1 DENVLVFGKEYPEL
15 ECNFHGRKYQVPEL
29 AERWKEFDTGTI
41 KKIIEKESPDIVY
54 FHHIFH
60 SHLVEEVT
68 KSFPTA
74 AYLHGVGFTCPDR
87 RRFLKSKGEPC
98 EYPLSIFC
106 QFHAYTQKCMP
117 RNPIKGVSAIC
128 NAFKLKNAFKKVGK
142 LVVPSHYL
150 KDILIKNGFRKEQI
164 EVISYFTFLPE
175 KEQGISAEPP
185 EVLFVGRIDESKGI
199 MHFIKVLELLKCDF
213 KAIVIGDGPDIG
225 KVREEAEKT
234 GIKIEFKGYMKY
246 EEMTQYYR
254 SSSVV
259 VFPSIYPETF
269 GIVGI
274 EAGAFERPIVAFNVG
289 GVSEW
294 LTDGENGFLIKPY
307 DIEEMAEKVEML
319 LKNKDTAA
327 KMGTRGREIVEQRFS
342 PEVHID
348 KLLSAF
354 GKIC

>member
-1 DENVLVFGKEYPEL
+1 
-15 ECNFHGRKYQVPEL
+15 
-29 AERWKEFDTGTI
+29 
-41 KKIIEKESPDIVY
+41 
-54 FHHIFH
+54 
-60 SHLVEEVT
+60 
-68 KSFPTA
+68 
-74 AYLHGVGFTCPDR
+74 
-87 RRFLKSKGEPC
+87 
-98 EYPLSIFC
+98 
-106 QFHAYTQKCMP
+106 
-117 RNPIKGVSAIC
+117 
-128 NAFKLKNAFKKVGK
+128 
-142 LVVPSHYL
+142 
-150 KDILIKNGFRKEQI
+150 
-164 EVISYFTFLPE
+164 
-175 KEQGISAEPP
+175 
-185 EVLFVGRIDESKGI
+185 
-199 MHFIKVLELLKCDF
+199 IKVLELLKCDF
-213 KAIVIGDGPDIG
+213 KAIAIGDGPDMG
-225 KVREEAEKT
+225 KVSEEAEKA
-234 GIKIEFKGYMKY
+234 GIKIEFKGYMKD